1 MRSAVTTVLVVHD
14 VVLWRKALRCLLH
27 HAGDSLNVLSCG
39 REELRRAA
47 CDERPEVY
55 VLDLDCPGSH
65 SLLEELGTV
74 RRPGPDGGHL
84 VVLGR
89 GDRPGALRTAA
100 VAGARGYVDK
110 YGGTDDL
117 PAVVRKVA
125 DGGRYIDESLAFGLL
140 QANEIPLS
148 GRELGVLSLAAQG
161 DSVACIARRL
171 NLTNGTVRNY
181 LAAAVRK
188 SGGRNRSHAI
198 RLAHEAGW
206 I

>member
-1 MRSAVTTVLVVHD
+1 MRPVVTTVLVVHD
-14 VVLWRKALRCLLH
+14 VALWRKALRCLLH

-47 CDERPEVY
+47 SDERPEVY
-55 VLDLDCPGSH
+55 VLDLDSPGSH

-74 RRPGPDGGHL
+74 RSPGPEGGHL

-89 GDRPGALRTAA
+89 GDRPGVLRAAA

-110 YGGTDDL
+110 YHGTDDL
-117 PAVVRKVA
+117 PAVVRKIA

-140 QANEIPLS
+140 QAHEIPLS

-161 DSVACIARRL
+161 ESVACIARRL

-198 RLAHEAGW
+198 RLAHDAGW
-206 I
+206 L

>member
-1 MRSAVTTVLVVHD
+1 MTTVLVVHE
-14 VVLWRKALRCLLH
+14 VALWRQALRCLLL
-27 HAGDSLNVLSCG
+27 HADHPLRVLSCG
-39 REELRRAA
+39 REEVRHAA
-47 CDERPEVY
+47 SAERPEVY
-55 VLDLDCPGSH
+55 VLDLDCPGSL
-65 SLLEELGTV
+65 SLLEEVGTV
-74 RRPGPDGGHL
+74 RREDPESGHL

-100 VAGARGYVDK
+100 TAGARGYVDK
-110 YGGTDDL
+110 YGGTEEL
-117 PAVVRKVA
+117 PTVVRKVA
-125 DGGRYIDESLAFGLL
+125 EGGRYIDESLAFGLL
-140 QANEIPLS
+140 QAAEIPLS
-148 GRELGVLSLAAQG
+148 GRELAVLSLAAQG

-198 RLAHEAGW
+198 RLAHESGW